1 MSEQRRTAVSHRGTE
16 TQRVPLLRASVSLCE
31 TVLFVDYSVGF
42 GGAVKSL
49 ALTLRGLGGVDA
61 RIVTTQDA
69 EQVDA
74 WFGGRPVSG
83 FRRWI
88 NYRTTQRVSR
98 RVRAQAVRWMALK
111 ALAVADV
118 AVTLGNAAWLAWTIR
133 RGRVEVVH
141 LNNGFLPAE
150 ALLAAR
156 ITGTPCIVHLRDFL
170 HDPRAASSWAAG
182 CVSTVIAVSDA
193 VAESVRPAFAGRVVT
208 VHDPVDLDA
217 VERAAG
223 ERERVR
229 AACGLDETDIA
240 VGIFGR
246 VIPWKGQLEF
256 VRAAILA
263 MRADPAIRAVVVGDE
278 SDGGPEYFERVRRA
292 IRESGMEGRFVL
304 AGYQRDVE
312 GWYAAMDVVVHAS
325 ITPEPFGMV
334 VPEAMAAGCAV
345 IAADAGGPREVVTH
359 DVDGLR
365 VPPGDVEALADA
377 IARLCADPELRARM
391 GARARQTARE
401 RFGIGANAAAVRRV
415 YAEVLGR
422 GAERAGSVPAAVLP

>member
-1 MSEQRRTAVSHRGTE
+1 MNA
-16 TQRVPLLRASVSLCE
+16 PPK
-31 TVLFVDYSVGF
+31 VLYVDYSVGF

-49 ALTLRGLGGVDA
+49 ALTLRGLGDVDA

-74 WFGGRPVSG
+74 WFGGHPVSG
-83 FRRWI
+83 FRRWL
-88 NYRTTQRVSR
+88 NYRTTQRVSQA
-98 RVRAQAVRWMALK
+98 VRGRAVRWMALK
-111 ALAVADV
+111 ALAVADIV
-118 AVTLGNAAWLAWTIR
+118 ATLANAVWLAWTLR
-133 RGRVEVVH
+133 RGRVELVH

-156 ITGTPCIVHLRDFL
+156 ITGTPCVVHLRDFL
-170 HDPRAASSWAAG
+170 HDPRAATSWAARR
-182 CVSTVIAVSDA
+182 VSAVIAVSDA
-193 VAESVRPAFAGRVVT
+193 VAESVRAAYTGPVVT

-217 VERAAG
+217 VERASG

-229 AACGLDETDIA
+229 AACGLAPADVA

-278 SDGGPEYFERVRRA
+278 SDGGPEYFARVRRA
-292 IRESGMEGRFVL
+292 IRESGMEGRFIL
-304 AGYQRDVE
+304 AGYQREVE
-312 GWYAAMDVVVHAS
+312 AYYAAMDVVVHAS

-334 VPEAMAAGCAV
+334 VPEAMAAGRAV

-359 DVDGLR
+359 GVDGLR

-377 IARLCADPELRARM
+377 IAWLAGNARLRAAL
-391 GARARQTARE
+391 GDRARQTARE
-401 RFGIGANAAAVRRV
+401 RFGIGTHAAAVRRV
-415 YAEVLGR
+415 YAGVLGR
-422 GAERAGSVPAAVLP
+422 GAERAEPIPATALTGVR

>member
-1 MSEQRRTAVSHRGTE
+1 M
-16 TQRVPLLRASVSLCE
+16 CE
-31 TVLFVDYSVGF
+31 PDVVLYVDYSVGF

-49 ALTLRGLGGVDA
+49 ALTLRGLGDVHA

-83 FRRWI
+83 FRRWF
-88 NYRTTQRVSR
+88 NYRATQRVSQG
-98 RVRAQAVRWMALK
+98 VRSGGLRWAALK

-133 RGRVEVVH
+133 RGSVELVH

-156 ITGTPCIVHLRDFL
+156 ITGTPCVVHLRDFL
-170 HDPRAASSWAAG
+170 HDSRAASSWAAG
-182 CVSTVIAVSDA
+182 CVAGVIAVSDA
-193 VAESVRPAFAGRVVT
+193 VAESVRGAYAGRVVT

-217 VERAAG
+217 VERATV

-229 AACGLDETDIA
+229 AACGLAPGEVA

-256 VRAAILA
+256 VRAAILS

-278 SDGGPEYFERVRRA
+278 SDGGPEYFERVRLA

-304 AGYQRDVE
+304 AGYQREVE
-312 GWYAAMDVVVHAS
+312 AWYAAMDVVVHAS

-334 VPEAMAAGCAV
+334 VPEAMAAGRAV

-359 DVDGLR
+359 GVDGLR

-377 IARLCADPELRARM
+377 IAWLSADADLRA
-391 GARARQTARE
+391 GLGTRARQTARE
-401 RFGIGANAAAVRRV
+401 RFGIGPNAAAVRRV